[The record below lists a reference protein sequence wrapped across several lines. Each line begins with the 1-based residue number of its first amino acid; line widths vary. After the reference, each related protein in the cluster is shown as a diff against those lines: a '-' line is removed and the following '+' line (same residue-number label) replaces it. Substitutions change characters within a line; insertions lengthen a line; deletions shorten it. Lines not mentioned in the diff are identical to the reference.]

1 MTRMY
6 FDNVFTAVGFSF
18 ALMDLIGV
26 FLNALM
32 GGLVARRLR
41 FDAVGFM
48 LISIN

>member
-26 FLNALM
+26 FLNCL
-32 GGLVARRLR
+32 LYTS
-41 FDAVGFM
+41 DAADDAPRV
-48 LISIN
+48 